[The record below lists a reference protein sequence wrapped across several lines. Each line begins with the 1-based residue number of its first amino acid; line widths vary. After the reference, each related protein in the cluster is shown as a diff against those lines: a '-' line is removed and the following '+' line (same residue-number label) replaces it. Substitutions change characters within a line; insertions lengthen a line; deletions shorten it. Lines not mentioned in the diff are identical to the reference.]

1 MTIGTMTMI
10 ITITG
15 AMSMT
20 IDMAVAAVV
29 PSHPQVP
36 VQVQAPVKRGWLK
49 RKRVCY
55 RHRLRNHFDQNPE
68 ESNRLNRPARR
79 HWCEVSRSVLPMSLL
94 SRHQVL
100 EPIPLEYRISCP
112 VQLRHHDWSD
122 SDSLQ
127 VSAPI
132 VQNIK
137 TSHISE
143 SPQSIRCLV
152 PCPISPKVEVVTVSV
167 ALVFLPL
174 RQSLYC
180 QRSSNN

>member
-20 IDMAVAAVV
+20 IDMAVAALVS
-29 PSHPQVP
+29 SHPQVP
-36 VQVQAPVKRGWLK
+36 VQVRVPVKRGWLK
-49 RKRVCY
+49 RKRICY
-55 RHRLRNHFDQNPE
+55 RHRLRNHFDPNPE
-68 ESNRLNRPARR
+68 ESNRSNRPARL

-100 EPIPLEYRISCP
+100 EPTLLEYRISCP
-112 VQLRHHDWSD
+112 VPRHLHDWSV

-127 VSAPI
+127 VLAPI

-137 TSHISE
+137 TSHI
-143 SPQSIRCLV
+143 
-152 PCPISPKVEVVTVSV
+152 
-167 ALVFLPL
+167 
-174 RQSLYC
+174 
-180 QRSSNN
+180 